1 MLTDIPASGDTSPAT
16 QVDSLKRMAVSN
28 SAALLAT
35 SDLHVGHPANRE
47 LLLRLSPDTA
57 GSWLIVAGDIAE
69 RMADVQWA
77 LELLAGRFAKV
88 IWAPG
93 NHELWTIPS
102 DPVSLRGEHRYRYLV
117 EMCRSLGIA
126 TPEDSYPIWEG
137 PGGPVAVA
145 PLFLLYDYSF
155 RPAGTATKQDALAQA
170 YHAGVVCTDELLLHP
185 DPYASL
191 DEWCAAR
198 VAETERRL
206 AAADPCVPLVLANHH
221 PLVRGPT
228 SVLRYPEF
236 ALWCGTDRTA
246 DWHRRFNVAA
256 VVYGHLHIRRTLWYD
271 GLPFIDVSVGYPRE
285 WAARASADAT
295 RPCRVLPLPELARA
309 R

>member
-1 MLTDIPASGDTSPAT
+1 M
-16 QVDSLKRMAVSN
+16 VVSS

-47 LLLRLSPDTA
+47 LLQQLQPDSPAD
-57 GSWLIVAGDIAE
+57 WLIVAGDVAE
-69 RMADVQWA
+69 RMADVEWA

-93 NHELWTIPS
+93 NHELWTVPN
-102 DPVSLRGEHRYRYLV
+102 DPVTLRGERRYRHLV
-117 EMCRSLGIA
+117 ELCRALSVV
-126 TPEDSYPIWEG
+126 TPEDPYPVWEG

-155 RPAGTATKQDALAQA
+155 RPAGADTKQDALARA
-170 YHAGVVCTDELLLHP
+170 DRAGVVCTDELLLHP

-191 DEWCAAR
+191 DEWCAVR
-198 VAETERRL
+198 VAETQRRL
-206 AAADPCVPLVLANHH
+206 AAVDPHVPLVLVNHH
-221 PLVRGPT
+221 PLVREPT

-246 DWHRRFNVAA
+246 DWHRRYNVAA
-256 VVYGHLHIRRTLWYD
+256 VVYGHLHIRRTDWYD
-271 GLPFIDVSVGYPRE
+271 GLPFLEVSVGYPRE
-285 WAARASADAT
+285 WAERRGGRDAT
-295 RPCRVLPLPELARA
+295 RPCRVLPLPEVAHAR
-309 R
+309 

>member
-1 MLTDIPASGDTSPAT
+1 MDVSS
-16 QVDSLKRMAVSN
+16 SAV
-28 SAALLAT
+28 LLAT

-47 LLLRLSPDTA
+47 LLQQLRTDSPAD
-57 GSWLIVAGDIAE
+57 WLIVAGDVGE
-69 RMADVQWA
+69 RMADVEWA
-77 LELLAGRFAKV
+77 LGLLAERFAKV

-93 NHELWTIPS
+93 NHELWTVPS
-102 DPVSLRGEHRYRYLV
+102 DPVTLRGEHRYRHLV
-117 EMCRSLGIA
+117 EMCRGLGVV
-126 TPEDSYPIWEG
+126 TPEDPYPVWMG

-155 RPAGTATKQDALAQA
+155 RPAGTGTKQDALARA
-170 YHAGVVCTDELLLHP
+170 YRAGVVCTDELLLHP

-206 AAADPCVPLVLANHH
+206 AAVDPRLPLVLVNHH
-221 PLVRGPT
+221 PLVREPT
-228 SVLRYPEF
+228 AVLRYPEF

-256 VVYGHLHIRRTLWYD
+256 VVYGHLHIRRTAWYD
-271 GLPFIDVSVGYPRE
+271 GLPFMDVSVGYPRE
-285 WAARASADAT
+285 WAQRGGGDAT
-295 RPCRVLPLPELARA
+295 RPCRVLPLPEVARA